1 MHVEIS
7 LYFIFCIM
15 CSVFYPH
22 GAMTTILLLILLA
35 IHQYT
40 YHIAMMAPPIVGI
53 FNHCTECKK
62 MTVNSYIHCTEC
74 DKCFPPSYI
83 HSDFF
88 KRCVNRDMARRYVAI
103 VKIQLGLNV
112 VLSLLQCIVYPPFLF
127 VVITTLISS
136 KSIVGKLHDNI

>member
-7 LYFIFCIM
+7 LYFVFCIM

-22 GAMTTILLLILLA
+22 GAMTTLLLLILLA
-35 IHQYT
+35 IHQYS
-40 YHIAMMAPPIVGI
+40 YHIALMAPPTVG
-53 FNHCTECKK
+53 NLNYCTECKK
-62 MTVNSYIHCTEC
+62 MTINSYIHCTTC

-88 KRCVNRDMARRYVAI
+88 NRCVNREMVSRYVAV

-112 VLSLLQCIVYPPFLF
+112 VLSLLQCIVYTPFCF
-127 VVITTLISS
+127 VAATTIISS
-136 KSIVGKLHDNI
+136 KSILDKLHDNI

>member
-15 CSVFYPH
+15 CSVFYPQ
-22 GAMTTILLLILLA
+22 GAMSTILLLILLA

-40 YHIAMMAPPIVGI
+40 YHIAMMAPPVVGN

-62 MTVNSYIHCTEC
+62 MTVNSYIHCTTC
-74 DKCFPPSYI
+74 DECFPPAYI

-88 KRCVNRDMARRYVAI
+88 NRCVNREMFRRYIAV

-112 VLSLLQCIVYPPFLF
+112 VLSLLQCIVYTPFCF
-127 VVITTLISS
+127 VAATTIISS
-136 KSIVGKLHDNI
+136 KSILDKLHDNI

>member
-15 CSVFYPH
+15 CSVFYPQ
-22 GAMTTILLLILLA
+22 GAMSTILLLILLA

-40 YHIAMMAPPIVGI
+40 YHIAMMAPPIVGN

-62 MTVNSYIHCTEC
+62 MTVNSYIHCTTC
-74 DKCFPPSYI
+74 DECFPPAYI

-88 KRCVNRDMARRYVAI
+88 NRCVNREMFRRYIAV

-112 VLSLLQCIVYPPFLF
+112 VL
-127 VVITTLISS
+127 
-136 KSIVGKLHDNI
+136 